1 MGRPTIFAALAIM
14 MMMPLA
20 NPEASK
26 VGSDGDP
33 IRQGL
38 FASQP
43 LSVLVQRL
51 KLDGSPGP
59 FQTIADASEL
69 AKAGKTEE
77 AKSLL
82 RSILL
87 RPNLETRIQLWVWSG
102 LRELG
107 EQPDAKSGGEVLG
120 VVIEV
125 PMHEAYD
132 TLAAYQDGSARYL
145 NFSGAAIFWDAPD
158 PTIQSLCRRFIESSA
173 SAGSQARSRKDVS
186 LPRSGIQVT
195 LLTRAGMFAI
205 PNPPQSV
212 IAAASNL
219 MMEMMRRANE
229 KKQVKTN

>member
-1 MGRPTIFAALAIM
+1 MGRTTIFAALAM
-14 MMMPLA
+14 TMMMPLA
-20 NPEASK
+20 NPQVSK

-38 FASQP
+38 FACQP

-59 FQTIADASEL
+59 FQTIADASGL

-82 RSILL
+82 RSVLL
-87 RPNLETRIQLWVWSG
+87 QPNLETRIQLWVWSG

-107 EQPDAKSGGEVLG
+107 EQPDAKSGREVLG

-125 PMHEAYD
+125 PMQEAYD

-145 NFSGAAIFWDAPD
+145 NFSGAAICWDARD
-158 PTIQSLCRRFIESSA
+158 PTIQALCRSFTA
-173 SAGSQARSRKDVS
+173 SAASVGSQARPRTDVS
-186 LPRSGIQVT
+186 LPRSGIEVT
-195 LLTRAGMFAI
+195 LLTRAGMFVI

-212 IAAASNL
+212 IAAASSL
-219 MMEMMRRANE
+219 MLEMMRRANE
-229 KKQVKTN
+229 KKQVKAN